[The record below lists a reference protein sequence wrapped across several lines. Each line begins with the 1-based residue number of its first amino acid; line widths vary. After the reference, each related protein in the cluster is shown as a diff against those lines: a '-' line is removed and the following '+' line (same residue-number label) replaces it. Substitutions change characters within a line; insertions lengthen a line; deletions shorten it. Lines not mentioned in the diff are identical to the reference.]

1 LIVQYSI
8 AGNPM
13 KIADTSGQDTVV
25 AKKSNKKLLWIGACS
40 FIILCLILF
49 SLRPAL
55 SNWSNSD
62 TSISA
67 NRLRFASVT
76 QGDFVR
82 DLSVQG
88 RVVAA
93 VSPRLYSPAQG
104 TITFAVDAGDSVSK
118 NQVLAVIDSPELT
131 NELKQQESG
140 LQRLQME
147 LDRER
152 IQSSKEALMYQK
164 AVDLAKVSLTAA
176 DREKRRAD
184 KAYASNAISEIDFE
198 KAQDELENAQLVY
211 QHAVKDA
218 ELNLESLQFEIRT
231 RQLLVERQILL
242 VAELSRKVDELDL
255 RSPVNG
261 IVGNLAVE
269 QKNQVA
275 KNQPILSVVDLT
287 EFELE
292 VDIPESYADDLAIGM
307 AAEVSLNGETHRA
320 KLVTISPEI
329 ENNQVTGRVRFA
341 DLNTDGSVSQPQG
354 LRQNQRLTTR
364 ILMENKANVL
374 MVQRGQFLES
384 GSGRIAYVVKDGLAE
399 KTTINTGAR
408 SLSSVEII
416 SGLAKGDNIIISGTE
431 QFNGAQTVLIT
442 Q

>member
-1 LIVQYSI
+1 
-8 AGNPM
+8 M
-13 KIADTSGQDTVV
+13 KIADTSGQDRLVE
-25 AKKSNKKLLWIGACS
+25 KKSNKKVIWSG
-40 FIILCLILF
+40 LILIIIVLVVLA
-49 SLRPAL
+49 SLAPSL

-62 TSISA
+62 TSISLA
-67 NRLRFASVT
+67 RLRLATVT
-76 QGDFVR
+76 KGDFVR

-104 TITFAVDAGDSVSK
+104 TISFQVDAGDSVVK
-118 NQVLAVIDSPELT
+118 QQILAVIDSPELT
-131 NELKQQESG
+131 NELKQEESG

-152 IQSSKEALMYQK
+152 IQSSKQALINQK

-184 KAYASNAISEIDFE
+184 KAFSTKSISEIDFE
-198 KAQDELENAQLVY
+198 KSQDELENAQLVHK
-211 QHAVKDA
+211 HAVKDA
-218 ELNLESLQFEIRT
+218 QLNLESLAFEVKT
-231 RQLLVERQILL
+231 KQLLVERQVLL
-242 VAELSRKVDELDL
+242 VAELSRKVDELNM

-275 KNQPILSVVDLT
+275 KNQAILSVVDLT
-287 EFELE
+287 EFEIE

-307 AAEVSLNGETHRA
+307 AAEVTLNGETHQA

-329 ENNQVTGRVRFA
+329 QNNQVSGRVRFA
-341 DLNTDGSVSQPQG
+341 DINADGTTKQPQG

-364 ILMENKANVL
+364 ILMENKLDVL

-384 GSGRIAYVVKDGLAE
+384 SNGRIAYVVRDGLAE
-399 KTTINTGAR
+399 KTAIETGAR

-416 SGLAKGDNIIISGTE
+416 SGLKAGDSIIVSGTE
-431 QFNGAQTVLIT
+431 QFNGAQTILIT

>member
-1 LIVQYSI
+1 
-8 AGNPM
+8 M
-13 KIADTSGQDTVV
+13 KIADTSGQDTAV
-25 AKKSNKKLLWIGACS
+25 AKASNNKTLWWCAGTAI
-40 FIILCLILF
+40 LILTAYT
-49 SLRPAL
+49 LLAPTI

-67 NRLRFASVT
+67 QRVRLATVS
-76 QGDFVR
+76 QGNFVR

-93 VSPRLYSPAQG
+93 VSHKLYSPAPG
-104 TITFAVDAGDSVSK
+104 TISFQVDAGDSVLK
-118 NQVLAVIDSPELT
+118 DQVLATIDSPELT
-131 NELKQQESG
+131 HELKQEQSG
-140 LQRLQME
+140 LQRLQLE
-147 LDRER
+147 LDRQK
-152 IQSSKEALMYQK
+152 IQSKKQALFNQK

-184 KAYASNAISEIDFE
+184 RAFSTQSISQIDFE
-198 KAQDELENAQLVY
+198 KAQDDLENAKLVFQHSVRDAQL
-211 QHAVKDA
+211 
-218 ELNLESLQFEIRT
+218 NIESLEFEVRT
-231 RQLLVERQILL
+231 KQLLVERQTLL
-242 VAELSRKVDELDL
+242 VKELSRKVEELTM

-275 KNQPILSVVDLT
+275 KNQSILSVVDLS

-307 AAEVSLNGETHRA
+307 AAQIQLNGETYSA

-341 DLNTDGSVSQPQG
+341 TTKDSDIAQPKG

-364 ILMENKANVL
+364 ILMENKQNVL

-384 GSGRIAYVVKDGLAE
+384 GNGRVAYIVKDNIAQR
-399 KTTINTGAR
+399 TAINTGAR
-408 SLSSVEII
+408 SLSSVEVLA
-416 SGLAKGDNIIISGTE
+416 GLAAGDTIIISGTD
-431 QFNGAQTVLIT
+431 QFEGAESVLIT

>member
-1 LIVQYSI
+1 
-8 AGNPM
+8 M

-25 AKKSNKKLLWIGACS
+25 IKKQNKKLLWIGG
-40 FIILCLILF
+40 FGFVILCLILIF
-49 SLRPAL
+49 LRPAF

-198 KAQDELENAQLVY
+198 KAQDELENAKLVY

-231 RQLLVERQILL
+231 RQLLVERQTLL

-341 DLNTDGSVSQPQG
+341 DLNPDGSVSQPQG

-374 MVQRGQFLES
+374 IVQRGQFLES

-399 KTTINTGAR
+399 KTTISTGAR

-416 SGLAKGDNIIISGTE
+416 SGLAKGDSIIISGTE